1 MEPQPSEPQPNEP
14 QLLEP
19 QLLESLPG
27 QPPLAVPAAAPAALS
42 PRAVFRETSA
52 AGRTVEVPLAQL
64 SVELGHFYPED
75 FHDGAGALAAHFRR
89 IAPWAEHS
97 SLGALAGAGAAGRPT
112 RVSTCLLVDDYSEP
126 DTLPPPGV
134 VLPELIAAAG
144 AHGLVIDYIARES
157 ACVENGRVP
166 LARLVEKAL
175 IPDPPYGT
183 NGSRPPVHET
193 GWLCNGSR
201 SASTAE
207 VPAMGGRTPWHPPAE
222 NAARRHSV
230 FLDAELW
237 TEEPGP
243 EGRLWSCSFLAA
255 VWQLLRLGLLRARGE
270 TVVNPVPVDLTDLP
284 ARWADFPAIGRMTPR
299 AAPFCAYRTFS
310 ALGATYL
317 PVEHAVRVILGQ
329 VGIDPAALASTVRRA
344 AEEGLTVPAE
354 PADRLTYL
362 FLSR

>member
-1 MEPQPSEPQPNEP
+1 MEPPPSEPEFSEP
-14 QLLEP
+14 QFMEP
-19 QLLESLPG
+19 LPG
-27 QPPLAVPAAAPAALS
+27 QPSPAASAAPS

-75 FHDGAGALAAHFRR
+75 FHEGAGALAAHFRR

-97 SLGALAGAGAAGRPT
+97 SLGALAGAAGRLT

-126 DTLPPPGV
+126 DALPPPGV

-144 AHGLVIDYIARES
+144 AHGLAIDYIARES

-243 EGRLWSCSFLAA
+243 ENQLWSCSFLAA

-284 ARWADFPAIGRMTPR
+284 DRWADFPAIGRMTPR

-310 ALGATYL
+310 ALGTAYL

-344 AEEGLTVPAE
+344 AEEGLSVPAE